1 MEIEEKQEK
10 QDRSF
15 LRIAM
20 WISPACQL
28 CLSDRMILYTPVF
41 QDYGYTLKSMY
52 TSKPLFEGKS
62 PEAIENL
69 MVKSRRNILSTE
81 EKLEKLK
88 PVKPYIVVNTAEN
101 RFSLRNVNG
110 DTIRTGVCSTG
121 KNELLIAGNKRI
133 VFKTPKGIFTV
144 RNKQQNRP
152 WIKPDWAFIEDG
164 LPIPSARSA
173 ERIDYSTLGD
183 YALEIGNGY
192 MLHGTLYQRFLGL
205 PVTHG
210 CVRLGDKDLEVIY
223 NTLSKGSK
231 VYIY

>member
-1 MEIEEKQEK
+1 MEIEQKQNGG
-10 QDRSF
+10 F
-15 LRIAM
+15 LNVVK
-20 WISPACQL
+20 WIIPLFLLA
-28 CLSDRMILYTPVF
+28 LSVLIIVYNPDF
-41 QDYGYTLKSMY
+41 QDSAFKVKNIISAPVTY
-52 TSKPLFEGKS
+52 EGKS
-62 PEAIENL
+62 AGAIESL
-69 MVKSRRNILSTE
+69 THKSYKNISIFE
-81 EKLEKLK
+81 EKLELLK

-101 RFSLRNVNG
+101 RFSLRNING

-183 YALEIGNGY
+183 YAMEIGNGY

>member
-1 MEIEEKQEK
+1 MEIEEKQK
-10 QDRSF
+10 RSF
-15 LRIAM
+15 LGIVK
-20 WISPACQL
+20 WTIPIFL
-28 CLSDRMILYTPVF
+28 FCLSVTMIFFTPVF
-41 QDYGYTLKSMY
+41 QEGAFIAKSLF
-52 TSKPLFEGKS
+52 SASSLFEGKS
-62 PEAIENL
+62 PEAIERL
-69 MVKSRRNILSTE
+69 EQKFRQNILSSE
-81 EKLEKLK
+81 NNIEKLK
-88 PVKPYIVVNTAEN
+88 PVKPYIIVNTTEN

-121 KNELLIAGNKRI
+121 KNELLIAGSKRI

-152 WIKPDWAFIEDG
+152 WVKPDWAFIEDG

-205 PVTHG
+205 AVTHG
-210 CVRLGDKDLEVIY
+210 CVRLGDKDLEIIY

-231 VYIY
+231 VFIY

>member
-1 MEIEEKQEK
+1 MEIEEKQK
-10 QDRSF
+10 RSF
-15 LRIAM
+15 LSIVK
-20 WISPACQL
+20 WTIPIFL
-28 CLSDRMILYTPVF
+28 FCLSITMIFFTPVF
-41 QDYGYTLKSMY
+41 QEGAFIAKSWF
-52 TSKPLFEGKS
+52 SASSLFEGKS
-62 PEAIENL
+62 PEAIERL
-69 MVKSRRNILSTE
+69 EQKFRQSILSSE
-81 EKLEKLK
+81 NNIEKLK
-88 PVKPYIVVNTAEN
+88 PVKPYIIVNTTEN

-121 KNELLIAGNKRI
+121 KNELLIAGSKRI

-152 WIKPDWAFIEDG
+152 WVKPDWAFIEDG

-205 PVTHG
+205 AVTHG
-210 CVRLGDKDLEVIY
+210 CVRLGDKDLEIIY

-231 VYIY
+231 VFIY